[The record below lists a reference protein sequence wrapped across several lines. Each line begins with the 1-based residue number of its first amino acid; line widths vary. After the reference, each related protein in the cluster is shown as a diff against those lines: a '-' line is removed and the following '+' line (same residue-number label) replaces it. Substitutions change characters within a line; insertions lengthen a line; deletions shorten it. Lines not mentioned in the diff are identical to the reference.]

1 MRNRFEQ
8 SSPGIGRSFSFLL
21 SVAAFLILLLLF
33 LGGIRSVSDTTA
45 AKQLESLQTALSRS
59 IAQCYAVEG
68 MYPPDLQYLKDHY
81 GLIYDETE
89 FLVDYES
96 YGSNLMPEV
105 TVLRKRK

>member
-8 SSPGIGRSFSFLL
+8 SSPGIGHRLSFLL

-33 LGGIRSVSDTTA
+33 LGGIRDTTA

-68 MYPPDLQYLKDHY
+68 MSPPDLQYLKDHY
-81 GLIYDETE
+81 GLTYDETE
-89 FLVDYES
+89 FLVDYEA

>member
-45 AKQLESLQTALSRS
+45 AQQLESLQTALSRS

-89 FLVDYES
+89 FLVDYEA

>member
-8 SSPGIGRSFSFLL
+8 SSPGIGHGLSFLL
-21 SVAAFLILLLLF
+21 SVAAFLILLFLF

-81 GLIYDETE
+81 GLTYDETE
-89 FLVDYES
+89 FLVDYEA